1 VIHSSSQIFLNSKWV
16 KIKMKFYKHIVLLII
31 VFFCLGFNSSLFAQE
46 EKEQI
51 VYYQMEPLDDS
62 LFIHIQEA
70 LFIDP
75 PDPKAEIIVDLRD
88 VNNQTIS
95 IKSVLYPFLAL
106 SPELRARVIT
116 YPFKLNLEEDITYS
130 SVFTRVVQK
139 IRLGKVLTPPT
150 KMQISPTLGYVNP
163 FFQLQGGERMG
174 LALKQDVGLSLGI
187 GTPYSGALETNYI
200 EANFHIL
207 GVKGGIFGH
216 VDAIIEAVKNQNQNN
231 IIVSEGYQVNYVLP
245 FGNFFEF
252 GYLKATAKLDDEKL
266 QSYLNESAGTVVLD
280 KDSNK
285 VKYEARIIDNNQSFI
300 NWELRY
306 PVSVLGSTRGRF
318 YLAQYLDEWHFGFAF
333 RELSLAGSTFD
344 LSFDGMPSSKYREL
358 QYNINLLV
366 QKIMEGWGFSAF
378 SIGPSISLSTLDT
391 GSFGITKIFVNLR
404 FKVGTSL

>member
-1 VIHSSSQIFLNSKWV
+1 MNS
-16 KIKMKFYKHIVLLII
+16 YKHIVLFLILI
-31 VFFCLGFNSSLFAQE
+31 SVIGFKNSLFAQE
-46 EKEQI
+46 ETEQI

-62 LFIHIQEA
+62 LFIKIQEA

-75 PDPKAEIIVDLRD
+75 PDPKAEIVVDLRD
-88 VNNQTIS
+88 ANNQTIS
-95 IKSVLYPFLAL
+95 IKSVLYPFLAVT
-106 SPELRARVIT
+106 PELRARIII
-116 YPFKLNLEEDITYS
+116 YPFKLNLEENITYS

-139 IRLGKVLTPPT
+139 IRLGKVLAPPT

-163 FFQLQGGERMG
+163 FLQLQGGERLG
-174 LALKQDVGLSLGI
+174 LALKTDVGLSIGI
-187 GTPYSGALETNYI
+187 GTPYSGSLETNFM

-207 GVKGGIFGH
+207 GVRAGIFSH
-216 VDAIIEAVKNQNQNN
+216 IDALIEAMKDQNHNN
-231 IIVSEGYQVNYVLP
+231 IIVSEGFQVNYVLP

-252 GYLKATAKLDDEKL
+252 GYLKATSQIGESKR
-266 QSYLNESAGTVVLD
+266 QSYLAVNQGTTVIRND
-280 KDSNK
+280 TI
-285 VKYEARIIDNNQSFI
+285 KYQARIIDNNQSFL

-306 PVSVLGSTRGRF
+306 PVSILGSTRGRA

-344 LSFDGMPSSKYREL
+344 FAFDGMPGSKYREP

-391 GSFGITKIFVNLR
+391 GSFGITKIFINLR
-404 FKVGTSL
+404 FKIGTSL

>member
-1 VIHSSSQIFLNSKWV
+1 
-16 KIKMKFYKHIVLLII
+16 MKFIKYFILLLIL
-31 VFFCLGFNSSLFAQE
+31 FFCSSITSYLYAQDE
-46 EKEQI
+46 NEKI

-62 LFIHIQEA
+62 LFIQIQNA

-88 VNNQTIS
+88 ANNQTIS
-95 IKSVLYPFLAL
+95 IKGSLYPFLAL
-106 SPELRARVIT
+106 SPELRARIIT
-116 YPFKLNLEEDITYS
+116 YPFKINLEEEINYS
-130 SVFTRVVQK
+130 SVFTRVIQK
-139 IRLGKVLTPPT
+139 IRFGKFLQPPT

-163 FFQLQGGERMG
+163 FFQFQGGERMG
-174 LALKQDVGLSLGI
+174 LALKQDVGLSIGI
-187 GTPYSGALETNYI
+187 GTPYSGALETNFM

-207 GVKGGIFGH
+207 GVRAGMFSH
-216 VDAIIEAVKNQNQNN
+216 VDAMMEVIKDQNQNN
-231 IIVSEGYQVNYVLP
+231 IIVNNGYQINYVLP
-245 FGNFFEF
+245 FGNFLEF
-252 GYLKATAKLDDEKL
+252 GYLKATTKISDAKKL
-266 QSYLNESAGTVVLD
+266 QYISEAAGTLVTEND
-280 KDSNK
+280 T
-285 VKYEARIIDNNQSFI
+285 VKYKARIIEADQSYI

-333 RELSLAGSTFD
+333 REMSLAGSTFD
-344 LSFDGMPSSKYREL
+344 FSFDGMPGSKYREP

-378 SIGPSISLSTLDT
+378 SIGPSISLSTLDS